1 MHMPITFIRGKKRG
15 TRTVQVIDRYDL
27 SITSLV
33 HNDKNLLL
41 VAETKNEIVSQSDL
55 ATLQY
60 FNLVLIEI
68 KSKATADIFIKHL
81 EKIRA
86 NL

>member
-1 MHMPITFIRGKKRG
+1 MPIQFLSGKKRG
-15 TRTVQVIDRYDL
+15 TRTVKAVDQYDL

-33 HNDKNLLL
+33 FEDKNLLL
-41 VAETKNEIVSQSDL
+41 IVETKGEIVSQSDL

-60 FNLVLIEI
+60 FNLIVLEI
-68 KSKATADIFIKHL
+68 KSKTTAEVLIKHL
-81 EKIRA
+81 ETIKQ